1 MSEDHAK
8 RETDSID
15 VNILFEVT
23 SSRKFLFLQ
32 LYYSAYHLVV
42 LSFSIKEVVG
52 LKVPL
57 KTVFYITFF
66 SIIPFSNILFCICD
80 VLSDFVPFVQIK
92 KRKKHP

>member
-23 SSRKFLFLQ
+23 SSREFLFLQ

-42 LSFSIKEVVG
+42 LSFSIEEVVG

-57 KTVFYITFF
+57 KTVFYIFF
-66 SIIPFSNILFCICD
+66 TVIPFSNILFCICD

-92 KRKKHP
+92 KREKHP